1 MGPVRRILAHS
12 TKSSPVDTPHKRASR
27 LDAEAVTLGGVR
39 SVQRRIVAGGG
50 LVALLVVAALAW
62 AAIAWARGVLAGSPP
77 ERIADA
83 QETILLAA
91 AVLLGLVEL
100 SLFFMSRYIARRVT
114 GPAVALAA
122 AAERVADGDLAVDLV
137 PIAVDDELGRLSR
150 ATGAMIAEL
159 RRLVRILRESARET
173 AAMSAEITAGTEQMS
188 ASAGEVAHTANEL
201 SQQATTMAQSIAR
214 TAMDAATLLKIA
226 GRLTEGAHEGVERN
240 ARLRTLAQENRGR
253 LDDSSAAL
261 EALGRDAEAAAAA
274 AAGAA
279 AAFEEIRS
287 FVTLVRKIARQS
299 KLLALNA
306 SMEAAR
312 AGEQGEGFAV
322 VASEIRKLAASS
334 ADAAARTEETVKGLL
349 ERAEASRAS
358 SLRTATTVRSVQGA
372 TREALESFA
381 QVEGAVREAEGWT
394 KSIEQA
400 AEESRQF
407 ILEATGRLEEL
418 SRGTESFAA
427 AMQQVAAATEEQ
439 SAGAQEIAAAAAA
452 LATASR
458 RLLDLVSAF
467 RLDEAAARSAR
478 AEAGATATESAP
490 PAPPAPP
497 ALSAAAPRPQ
507 RASQQTRPE
516 TTSSVVTIA
525 TP

>member
-1 MGPVRRILAHS
+1 M
-12 TKSSPVDTPHKRASR
+12 
-27 LDAEAVTLGGVR
+27 GGVR

-279 AAFEEIRS
+279 AAF
-287 FVTLVRKIARQS
+287 
-299 KLLALNA
+299 
-306 SMEAAR
+306 
-312 AGEQGEGFAV
+312 
-322 VASEIRKLAASS
+322 
-334 ADAAARTEETVKGLL
+334 
-349 ERAEASRAS
+349 
-358 SLRTATTVRSVQGA
+358 
-372 TREALESFA
+372 
-381 QVEGAVREAEGWT
+381 
-394 KSIEQA
+394 
-400 AEESRQF
+400 
-407 ILEATGRLEEL
+407 
-418 SRGTESFAA
+418 
-427 AMQQVAAATEEQ
+427 
-439 SAGAQEIAAAAAA
+439 
-452 LATASR
+452 
-458 RLLDLVSAF
+458 
-467 RLDEAAARSAR
+467 
-478 AEAGATATESAP
+478 
-490 PAPPAPP
+490 
-497 ALSAAAPRPQ
+497 
-507 RASQQTRPE
+507 
-516 TTSSVVTIA
+516 
-525 TP
+525 